1 MADSTYIPEVV
12 LQTSK
17 AETTP
22 RHSLLVR
29 FTHWTFTLSF
39 FGLVV
44 SGFAI
49 ILAHPHFYWGETG
62 NILTPPLFSLPLPTM
77 LGGPSGWGRSLH
89 FQSAWL
95 AVLSGLLYVVSGVL
109 SQHFRRELLPD
120 GAELSWSSLRSCAL
134 DHLHVKRTS
143 GDERYNVLQR
153 LSYLGTVFVV
163 FPFTIFSGF
172 AMSPSITSVFPWM
185 VEFFGGHQ
193 TARTI
198 HFFLANFL
206 ILFFVVHVTMIVLA
220 GFVPRM
226 MAMITGKSS
235 PRKVTR

>member
-1 MADSTYIPEVV
+1 MAYSTYIPKVAFEAN
-12 LQTSK
+12 K
-17 AETTP
+17 AEIASRP
-22 RHSLLVR
+22 PLLVR
-29 FTHWTFTLSF
+29 LTHWTFTLSF
-39 FGLVV
+39 FGLTV

-95 AVLSGLLYVVSGVL
+95 AVLSGLLYVVSGVA
-109 SQHFRRELLPD
+109 SRHFRRELMPKKH
-120 GAELSWSSLRSCAL
+120 ELSLSALRECLS
-134 DHLHVKRTS
+134 DHLRLK
-143 GDERYNVLQR
+143 GLGADEGYNVLQK
-153 LSYLGTVFVV
+153 LAYLGVVFVV
-163 FPFTIFSGF
+163 FPVVILSGF

-185 VEFFGGHQ
+185 VEVFGGHQ

-206 ILFFVVHVTMIVLA
+206 VLFLLVHVTMVALA
-220 GFVPRM
+220 GFASRM
-226 MAMITGKSS
+226 MAMITGRRVAQKEM
-235 PRKVTR
+235 R

>member
-1 MADSTYIPEVV
+1 MAVLYAGSRPEEVRCIFPLRLKVCGCYTLDTQMADSTYIPEVV
-12 LQTSK
+12 LQTSE
-17 AETTP
+17 AETAP

-109 SQHFRRELLPD
+109 SQHFRREL
-120 GAELSWSSLRSCAL
+120 
-134 DHLHVKRTS
+134 
-143 GDERYNVLQR
+143 
-153 LSYLGTVFVV
+153 
-163 FPFTIFSGF
+163 F
-172 AMSPSITSVFPWM
+172 A
-185 VEFFGGHQ
+185 
-193 TARTI
+193 R
-198 HFFLANFL
+198 
-206 ILFFVVHVTMIVLA
+206 
-220 GFVPRM
+220 RC
-226 MAMITGKSS
+226 
-235 PRKVTR
+235 